1 MGEGDRVVSLYGDGA
16 SSASIEDCT
25 MDWHLGPTLGVF
37 MFGGCFRNRV
47 GLNTSV
53 FISIFKMA
61 VVTVYIDKYGKKMAS
76 ADRKL
81 MFIHQ
86 KLRILVIKD
95 SSK

>member
-1 MGEGDRVVSLYGDGA
+1 MALRAYPGGFYVWRLSL
-16 SSASIEDCT
+16 
-25 MDWHLGPTLGVF
+25 
-37 MFGGCFRNRV
+37 RNRV